1 MSSVGIGSTRS
12 LRGWIV
18 AGLLMWVASA
28 PPALPQTGVSNL
40 QSNVDD
46 SAVDARNGDAKG
58 SGKNPL
64 KSEHPGAPKI
74 IGNKPASVAIPAEV
88 SPLSFQPGIGW
99 QSTTASGPACGSAL
113 RLTRNSAGVL
123 APRSCSPETA
133 HALSPIPR
141 AGASQLGGSD
151 VSQKTAQELGD
162 HAYVSTIKL
171 RRMMRKAPDLETRI
185 ELQELDG
192 KIAGEHAGPLHGNKQ
207 SRTRKGDQK
216 QELMGTHASRSTR
229 ASALTMRARN
239 GVSSQ
244 N

>member
-1 MSSVGIGSTRS
+1 
-12 LRGWIV
+12 
-18 AGLLMWVASA
+18 MWVAPA

-40 QSNVDD
+40 QSNEGD

-151 VSQKTAQELGD
+151 VSQKTAQELGN

-185 ELQELDG
+185 ELRELDS
-192 KIAGEHAGPLHGNKQ
+192 KIAGKHASPLHDYKQ
-207 SRTRKGDQK
+207 SGRRKRKQK
-216 QELMGTHASRSTR
+216 QESADTHAFRSTGT
-229 ASALTMRARN
+229 SGLTMSTRS